1 MANMNNSIIKH
12 ILLGGI
18 ITTLLTSCTGN
29 YLDYNTNPYEVTK
42 DEMGRDGYNLSAALI
57 GMESYV
63 VPVEEHLNQ
72 FTECLL
78 GGPWG
83 GYFADSQVWG
93 NSFSYYNPSQEWLG
107 KLYLDVM
114 PNIYANMQDVKS
126 ATEDVIPISI
136 AQIIKVAAL
145 SRVTDTYGP
154 IPYSQVGLDGKL
166 VAPFDTEKEVYYKM
180 FDELTDAIN
189 TLTIN
194 RTQNLTANADK
205 VYSGNV
211 EKWIKFANSLKLR
224 MAMRICYVDKGKSEI
239 MVKEAIDTSNGKLGV
254 MTENSDNA
262 FMPATINPFY
272 MVCYSYNGGETK
284 ISADLSSYMNGY
296 QDPRREIYGV
306 TSTFDESEN
315 ITNGFHGLR
324 VGNEY
329 PIKTGQCYSNVKV
342 EVSSPIMWM
351 NAAEVMFLRAEA
363 ALRGW
368 DTEKTPKAYYE
379 AGIRLSFEQLGAK
392 NVEDYLVS
400 TNTPESYK
408 DPLGTYSFSGTPSTI
423 SVQWKDGNFEES
435 LERIITQKW
444 IANFPLGLEAWAEF
458 RRTGYPKLMGT
469 ASNKSGGDIE
479 EGKFPRRL
487 TYPQDE
493 YKTNSEN
500 IRKAV
505 TSLGGDYMHS
515 RIWWDCN
522 PRIEQ

>member
-1 MANMNNSIIKH
+1 MVNMNNSIIKH

-239 MVKEAIDTSNGKLGV
+239 MVKEAIDTSIGKLGV
-254 MTENSDNA
+254 MTEISDNA
-262 FMPATINPFY
+262 FMPATIIPFY